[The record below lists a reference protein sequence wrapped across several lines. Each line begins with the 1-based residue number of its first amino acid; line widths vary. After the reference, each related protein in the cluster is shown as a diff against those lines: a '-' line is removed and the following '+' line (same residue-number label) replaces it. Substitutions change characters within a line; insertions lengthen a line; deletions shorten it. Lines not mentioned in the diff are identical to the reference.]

1 MNHSVDLVAR
11 SHGPSDTASIA
22 AAVADLTIA
31 GDVIVLGGDLGVGK
45 TAFTKAFGAALD
57 VTDPITSPTF
67 TLHQRYDTG
76 RLVVH
81 HLDVYR
87 IEQIEETIDLALPEL
102 FESGGVVVLEWG
114 DTIAPALPASYL
126 MIQVEFGE
134 GDDDRLLNFIGIGT
148 AWQTRLTQLRD
159 VLADRAV
166 TEPTTTEQG
175 TA

>member
-1 MNHSVDLVAR
+1 VKDTVDLVAR
-11 SHGPSDTASIA
+11 SHGPADTGTIA
-22 AAVADLTIA
+22 AAVADLTVA
-31 GDVIVLGGDLGVGK
+31 GDVIVLGGDLGAGK

-57 VTDPITSPTF
+57 VTEAITSPTF
-67 TLHQRYDTG
+67 TLAQRYDTG

-102 FESGGVVVLEWG
+102 FESGGVVVIEWG

-126 MIQVEFGE
+126 MVQVEFGE

-148 AWQTRLTQLRD
+148 SWQARMRSLTEALSEL
-159 VLADRAV
+159 VAV
-166 TEPTTTEQG
+166 
-175 TA
+175 